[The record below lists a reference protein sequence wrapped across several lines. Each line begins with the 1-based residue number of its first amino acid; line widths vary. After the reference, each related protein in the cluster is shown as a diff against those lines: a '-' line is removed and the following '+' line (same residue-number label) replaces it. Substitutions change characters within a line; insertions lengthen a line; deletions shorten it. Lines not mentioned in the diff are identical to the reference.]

1 MNYEDIHSR
10 DMLAFALGVPIKQLT
25 GLLYGV
31 KIENCYTTFTISKK
45 NGSERTISAPKK
57 SLKYV
62 QRKLARLLLKRY
74 EEFLAKKNTE
84 NRISHAFFKGK
95 SIKTN
100 AFPHRNKRYVL
111 NVDLQDFFGSIHFG
125 RVYGFFKNNDFFKLP
140 DVATVIAQLTCYEG
154 VLPQGAPTSPIISN
168 LICQILDYKII
179 ELCHEYHLTYT
190 RYADDLTFSTNE
202 KNFDNNY
209 QDFLDKLD
217 KLVTRSGFRINA
229 EKTHFQEYNGRQ
241 TVTGLSVN
249 KKLNVKKDFYKKT
262 RSMAH
267 SLYKTGKF
275 MINGK
280 EGTLNQL
287 EGRFSFINDLVKYN
301 NRLEELPSLNLNS
314 IEYKKNLL
322 FTDGKEFE
330 VKKNEQKQILDWKK
344 NLSTLSIR
352 EKDYQKFLFY
362 KYFIANTKITIV
374 TEGKTDSKYIKAALR
389 KYYAEYPELVTK
401 DKDGFKYKINFLPRT
416 KRMRYF
422 FGFLSGGG
430 SDQIQLFNYF
440 INRDNHISRNYI
452 KYFKEISEDVPL
464 PQKPTVFL
472 LDNEW
477 ETKKPLHNIIK
488 VLCSAQNLNNKD
500 IIQKIHTDYLYHVDL
515 NAFLMTLPV
524 DNLNPKCEVE
534 IENLFDLEKINTELI
549 EPLHDGKKF
558 DIKKEHDDD
567 KSIGK
572 EIFANTILTNYDSE
586 IIDFSNFKPL
596 LDKLSD
602 ISKDFTKYT

>member
-45 NGSERTISAPKK
+45 NGSERTISAPNK

-74 EEFLAKKNTE
+74 EEFLAKKDTK

-125 RVYGFFKNNDFFKLP
+125 RVHGFFKNNDFFKLP

-330 VKKNEQKQILDWKK
+330 VKKNEQKQMLDWKK
-344 NLSTLSIR
+344 NLSTLSIS

-362 KYFIANTKITIV
+362 
-374 TEGKTDSKYIKAALR
+374 
-389 KYYAEYPELVTK
+389 
-401 DKDGFKYKINFLPRT
+401 
-416 KRMRYF
+416 
-422 FGFLSGGG
+422 
-430 SDQIQLFNYF
+430 
-440 INRDNHISRNYI
+440 
-452 KYFKEISEDVPL
+452 
-464 PQKPTVFL
+464 
-472 LDNEW
+472 
-477 ETKKPLHNIIK
+477 
-488 VLCSAQNLNNKD
+488 NK
-500 IIQKIHTDYLYHVDL
+500 
-515 NAFLMTLPV
+515 
-524 DNLNPKCEVE
+524 
-534 IENLFDLEKINTELI
+534 
-549 EPLHDGKKF
+549 
-558 DIKKEHDDD
+558 
-567 KSIGK
+567 
-572 EIFANTILTNYDSE
+572 
-586 IIDFSNFKPL
+586 
-596 LDKLSD
+596 
-602 ISKDFTKYT
+602 

>member
-10 DMLAFALGVPIKQLT
+10 DMLASALGIPIKQLT

-45 NGSERTISAPKK
+45 NGSERTISAPNK

-74 EEFLAKKNTE
+74 EEFLTEKNTK

-100 AFPHRNKRYVL
+100 ALPHRNKRYVL
-111 NVDLQDFFGSIHFG
+111 NVDLQDFFDSIHFG
-125 RVYGFFKNNDFFKLP
+125 RVHGFFKNNDFFKLP

-179 ELCHEYHLTYT
+179 ELCQEYHLTYT

-202 KNFDNNY
+202 KNFANNY

-217 KLVTRSGFRINA
+217 ELVNRSGFKINA

-241 TVTGLSVN
+241 IVTGLSVN
-249 KKLNVKKDFYKKT
+249 KKLNVKKDFYKHT

-301 NRLEELPSLNLNS
+301 NRLEELPSLKLNS
-314 IEYKKNLL
+314 IEYKKNLQ

-362 KYFIANTKITIV
+362 KYFIANTNITVV

-401 DKDGFKYKINFLPRT
+401 EKDGFKYKINFLPRT

-430 SDQIQLFNYF
+430 SDQIQLLNYF

-477 ETKKPLHNIIK
+477 KDKKPLDNIIR
-488 VLCSAQNLNNKD
+488 VLCSAQNLRKND

-524 DNLNPKCEVE
+524 DNSDPEREVE
-534 IENLFDLEKINTELI
+534 IENLFELEKLNTELI
-549 EPLHDGKKF
+549 KPLHDGKKF

-586 IIDFSNFKPL
+586 IIDFSKFKPL